1 LKNARKTVVSTTEAM
16 PGPSSS
22 IPDLLEKTLSKITES
37 ETQTPVT
44 IPSPDC
50 PGRVARQ
57 AGIVY
62 AGAVTRRVR
71 KAGDHGP

>member
-1 LKNARKTVVSTTEAM
+1 MAE
-16 PGPSSS
+16 PSSS

-50 PGRVARQ
+50 PGWWG
-57 AGIVY
+57 AGL
-62 AGAVTRRVR
+62 
-71 KAGDHGP
+71 DHFLKND

>member
-1 LKNARKTVVSTTEAM
+1 MAE
-16 PGPSSS
+16 PSSS

-50 PGRVARQ
+50 PGQGPATPRQ
-57 AGIVY
+57 
-62 AGAVTRRVR
+62 
-71 KAGDHGP
+71 GDVLRDTVLRFEIGEHFPPPAQ